1 MREVIEQLID
11 SKGKGIK
18 VSENGKGK
26 KEEAK
31 TNFLLKGEGA
41 GVGKQAGRQAGRQAD
56 TERNRQKDRETNK
69 SRDRDIEIDA
79 HCITKTL
86 KTWSQ

>member
-41 GVGKQAGRQAGRQAD
+41 GVGKQAGRQAD

>member
-11 SKGKGIK
+11 SNGKGIK

-31 TNFLLKGEGA
+31 TNFLLKGEGV
-41 GVGKQAGRQAGRQAD
+41 GVGKQTGRQIR
-56 TERNRQKDRETNK
+56 R
-69 SRDRDIEIDA
+69 EIDKKIERQIRA
-79 HCITKTL
+79 EIET
-86 KTWSQ
+86 

>member
-31 TNFLLKGEGA
+31 TNFLLKEEGV
-41 GVGKQAGRQAGRQAD
+41 GVGKQAGRQAD